1 MDQEKDDFMSTA
13 KLQCLSHTPLMGIF
27 EPDNGTAQAARH
39 ALQVLKEDLERF
51 QPELIFLFAPD
62 HYNGFFYDLMPSFCI
77 GAEASS
83 IGDYGTGK
91 GPLNVPRELARDCV
105 EAVMAAGVDCAIS
118 YRMQV
123 DHAFAQPLEL
133 LTGALDKYPV
143 IPIFVNSV
151 AVPLPAFKRAR
162 LLGEAV
168 GQYAAT
174 LGKRVLFMA
183 SGGLS
188 HNPPVPSLEGAASE
202 VAERLIA
209 GRNPSDAARAAR
221 QQRTIEAARE
231 FAAGRS
237 ALHPL
242 NPGWDRE
249 FIAGLESRE
258 LTRFDAMANEEVSSL
273 AGASAHEVKTWVAA
287 NAAMAAATGGR
298 YQVRSDYYE
307 PIPEWIAGFATL
319 QGDSQ

>member
-1 MDQEKDDFMSTA
+1 MSGA
-13 KLQCLSHTPLMGIF
+13 KLQCLSHTPLMGLF
-27 EPDNGTAQAARH
+27 EPDSDTAQAARH
-39 ALQVLKEDLERF
+39 ALQVLKDDLQAF

-62 HYNGFFYDLMPSFCI
+62 HYNGFFYDLMPPFCI
-77 GAEASS
+77 GAAASS
-83 IGDYGTGK
+83 IGDYGTPK
-91 GPLNVPRELARDCV
+91 GELNVPRALARECAQ
-105 EAVMAAGVDCAIS
+105 AVMAAEIDCAIS

-133 LTGALDKYPV
+133 LTGALDRYPV
-143 IPIFVNSV
+143 IPIFVNAV
-151 AVPLPAFKRAR
+151 AAPLPAFKRVR

-168 GQYAAT
+168 GHYAAT

-209 GRNPSDAARAAR
+209 GRNPGDAARAAR

-237 ALHPL
+237 TLHPL
-242 NPGWDRE
+242 NPEWDRN
-249 FIAGLESRE
+249 FIALLESRE
-258 LTRFDAMANEEVSSL
+258 LARFDAVANEEVSSM

-287 NAAMAAATGGR
+287 NAALAAASDGR
-298 YQVRSDYYE
+298 YQVRSDYYKA
-307 PIPEWIAGFATL
+307 IPEWIAGFATM
-319 QGDSQ
+319 QGESQ

>member
-1 MDQEKDDFMSTA
+1 MSTA
-13 KLQCLSHTPLMGIF
+13 KLQCLSHTPLMGLF
-27 EPDNGTAQAARH
+27 EPDSGTAAAARQ

-62 HYNGFFYDLMPSFCI
+62 HYNGFFYDLMPAFCI
-77 GAEASS
+77 GAAASS

-91 GPLNVPRELARDCV
+91 GALNVPRELARECV

-123 DHAFAQPLEL
+123 DHGFAQPLEL

-143 IPIFVNSV
+143 IPIFINSV
-151 AVPLPAFKRAR
+151 AVPLPAFRRAR

-168 GQYAAT
+168 GHYAAT
-174 LGKRVLFMA
+174 LGQRVLFMA

-188 HNPPVPSLEGAASE
+188 HNPPVPSLAGAASE
-202 VAERLIA
+202 VAERLID
-209 GRNPSDAARAAR
+209 GRNPTDAARAAR
-221 QQRTIEAARE
+221 QQRTIDAARD

-237 ALHPL
+237 TLHPL
-242 NPGWDRE
+242 NPEWDRQ
-249 FIAGLESRE
+249 FIATLESRE
-258 LTRFDAMANEEVSSL
+258 LARLDAVTNAEVTSMAGE
-273 AGASAHEVKTWVAA
+273 SAHEVKTWVAA
-287 NAAMAAATGGR
+287 NAAMAAATAGR
-298 YQVRSDYYE
+298 YRVRSDYYK